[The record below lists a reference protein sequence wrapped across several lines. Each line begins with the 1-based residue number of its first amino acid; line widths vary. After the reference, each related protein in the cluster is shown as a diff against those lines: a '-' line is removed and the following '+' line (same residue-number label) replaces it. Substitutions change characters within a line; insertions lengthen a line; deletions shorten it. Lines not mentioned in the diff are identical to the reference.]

1 MGTLIPILIPMKIFN
16 DSALTRR
23 GFLAATTA
31 TLLAGPAL
39 ALTQT
44 EASTLVNRLVGEI
57 NKVIASGKSEGAMI
71 RDFEGIFGRYA
82 DVSTIAR
89 SALGADARRASRS
102 ELSAFTKSFQG
113 YIARKYGKRF
123 REFIGGEIKV
133 KKTTN
138 RGKFF
143 EVASSVNLRGSSPF
157 DVSFR
162 VSDRSGKDLF
172 FDIIIEGISLL
183 SSERVEIGALLDR
196 RGGDIGRLTRDLK
209 KLG

>member
-1 MGTLIPILIPMKIFN
+1 
-16 DSALTRR
+16 
-23 GFLAATTA
+23 
-31 TLLAGPAL
+31 
-39 ALTQT
+39 
-44 EASTLVNRLVGEI
+44 
-57 NKVIASGKSEGAMI
+57 MI
-71 RDFEGIFGRYA
+71 RDFERIFGRYA
-82 DVSTIAR
+82 DVNTIAR

-123 REFIGGEIKV
+123 REFIGGQIKV
-133 KKTTN
+133 KNTTN
-138 RGKFF
+138 RGKFY
-143 EVASSVNLRGSSPF
+143 EVASSVDLRGSSPF
-157 DVSFR
+157 NVSFR

>member
-1 MGTLIPILIPMKIFN
+1 MGILIPILIPMKIFN

>member
-1 MGTLIPILIPMKIFN
+1 MKIFS
-16 DSALTRR
+16 DSDLTRR

-31 TLLAGPAL
+31 TLMAGPAL
-39 ALTQT
+39 ALTQSQ
-44 EASTLVNRLVGEI
+44 ASTLVNRLVGEI

-71 RDFEGIFGRYA
+71 RDFERIFGRYA
-82 DVSTIAR
+82 DVNTIAR

-123 REFIGGEIKV
+123 REFIGGQIKV
-133 KKTTN
+133 KNTTN
-138 RGKFF
+138 RGKFY
-143 EVASSVNLRGSSPF
+143 EVASSVDLRGSSPF
-157 DVSFR
+157 NVSFR